1 MHLPLLLV
9 LPLDLWQEL
18 DLLLVRHDVRFR
30 VVKGHSGHPENERA
44 DELADLATR
53 EMGKLRSDAKSEVQG
68 FTKMVKTELEEVLVG
83 DADVDVGSTV
93 RRMYTPEKGEGA
105 EMLEGSSE
113 DVAARI
119 AQLLN
124 EKRS

>member
-1 MHLPLLLV
+1 MARYEVTPKIV
-9 LPLDLWQEL
+9 LGVQAARQTPRYAPVSR
-18 DLLLVRHDVRFR
+18 VRQIM
-30 VVKGHSGHPENERA
+30 KE
-44 DELADLATR
+44 
-53 EMGKLRSDAKSEVQG
+53 
-68 FTKMVKTELEEVLVG
+68 TELEEIEVG

-93 RRMYTPEKGEGA
+93 RRMYTPEKGDGA

-119 AQLLN
+119 AELLN